1 MAAGVTSCSSCGT
14 PLAEDQRYCIACGRR
29 VGAPIGAVF
38 VQSPKA
44 PPAQAS
50 PLKPQAGAKWLPP
63 VPPQMASAF
72 GAMAIGFGVV
82 IGSAI
87 SPGVQSLVAASPPL
101 VAAAPVAPPVASPA
115 IPSPGGGGGSASP
128 TPASTFTA
136 STDTGNSG
144 GGNGGGHHK
153 KKKKKKKKPS
163 ATTIAGTVV
172 QVNPVA
178 GSFAVAAG
186 GNLISVHS
194 PALPTAGDQV
204 STQVTKLYN
213 GTYSQD
219 ADRTTTGTT
228 KTATFT
234 GVVSYRD
241 ETSLTYVV
249 SSRGSS
255 VLVHAPQSTAAQIPP
270 TGAGVTV
277 SVAIG
282 DSAALTAPP
291 PATPAPLIPPPPP
304 PCDTDG
310 PATPSTPALPT
321 ATPLTQ
327 TALNIDLPSVNTL
340 DLEGIV
346 QAVCPATSELVIS
359 ADDTRESFSDMRLP
373 VPASSAIDLATVTVG
388 QSFNLSAAFDPS
400 AKTLTV
406 TGSSSDQGS
415 DGANNAALAQGTE
428 K

>member
-1 MAAGVTSCSSCGT
+1 MAASVTSCSSCGT
-14 PLAEDQRYCIACGRR
+14 PLAADQRYCIACGQR
-29 VGAPIGAVF
+29 VGTPIGMVL
-38 VQSPKA
+38 VQNPQA

-50 PLKPQAGAKWLPP
+50 PLKSQAGPKWLP
-63 VPPQMASAF
+63 VPPHMASAF

-101 VAAAPVAPPVASPA
+101 VAAAPATPPVATPTIPA
-115 IPSPGGGGGSASP
+115 PIGGGGSATPAASTSFAPSTSP
-128 TPASTFTA
+128 TS
-136 STDTGNSG
+136 GSG
-144 GGNGGGHHK
+144 GGGGGNHK
-153 KKKKKKKKPS
+153 KKKKKKKPA
-163 ATTIAGTVV
+163 ATAIAGTVV
-172 QVNPVA
+172 HVNPVA

-194 PALPTAGDQV
+194 ATLPAAGDQV

-213 GTYSQD
+213 GTYSRD

-228 KTATFT
+228 KAATFT
-234 GVVSYRD
+234 GAVSYRD
-241 ETSLTYVV
+241 ETALTYVV

-255 VLVHAPQSTAAQIPP
+255 VLVHAPQSTAAQIPQI
-270 TGAGVTV
+270 GAGVTV

-282 DSAALTAPP
+282 DSAALTAPAP
-291 PATPAPLIPPPPP
+291 VTPAPLIPPPPP

-321 ATPLTQ
+321 AAPLTQ
-327 TALNIDLPSVNTL
+327 TSLNIDLPSVNTL

-346 QAVCPATSELVIS
+346 QAVCPATSELVLS
-359 ADDTRESFSDMRLP
+359 ADDTRESFSDMLLP
-373 VPASSAIDLATVTVG
+373 VPVSSAIDLSKVTVG